1 MKKILSAVIIL
12 FLSRNLFA
20 QFTEFH
26 PELDWYTIKGKHV
39 EVHFHNGAERTAKV
53 VAKIADEVWGPITSL
68 YQYEPSTVHFVIK
81 DLDDYSNGATY
92 FFDNKIEIWTSALD
106 FDLRGTHNWLR
117 NVISHEFTHMVQIQS
132 AMKLSRSLPAVF
144 LQLLNYQEERRP
156 DILYGYPNYVI
167 SYPIATVNV
176 PAWFAEGTAQYM
188 RQEFDY
194 DNWDTQR
201 DMILRCYALGGN
213 MLTWNQMGVFGKT
226 SLGNESVYNSGFAL
240 TRYISQKYGEDKL
253 REITKK
259 LGSFGNFTIDG
270 AFEDVLGKN
279 GNEIYTE
286 WQNYLVEDYTK
297 RSEKVLA
304 NLVEGEKIADKGFGN
319 FYPTFSKDGKK
330 IYYISNKSSDYFSPS
345 GIYEY
350 DIESGEDKLLVS
362 GVRSTYSWI
371 PGQNKILYAK
381 ISENNPNW
389 YNVHDL
395 FIYDVDKADE
405 IRLTENLRAN
415 QPSISNDGKKI
426 VFLFQ
431 KDGTT
436 NLGTVDINPANGT
449 SGKNFQALTSFKN
462 GEQVYNPKFSDDDSY
477 IIFDYSYH
485 QTRDIAKVSVT
496 GGEIEF
502 VLQTD
507 NDERN
512 PTFDKYGNLVYASDE
527 TGIFN
532 IYSLN
537 TTTNEKKQ
545 LTNVIGGAFMPGV
558 NENGDITYAGYT
570 SEGFKIFLIKNDKQK
585 DVISGDS
592 YVWRKNPPLDMSK
605 PNGDINNFD
614 INALK
619 NFNDYETPD
628 YQVEKYKGAFS
639 TLTFFP
645 FIRFDN
651 YNTGNTFGQK
661 IKPGLYVSSN
671 DMLNRYSIFAG
682 AAINTRLERDLF
694 FIFEFKNKLPLI
706 SLIGLKPELSA
717 ELYSTSRK
725 ADVDVLFGPDTV
737 NGTVNYD
744 QIIPTEVT
752 YNLLEFDLAAKH
764 RIFNRYNNL
773 ELRFIFSRY
782 ISTLGSFLIQTEA
795 EPILYPTTD
804 DTYFIGRDFR
814 VSYKF
819 EAIAN
824 TKDDDINPIGAKVN
838 ITYDY
843 EWNRFNNEGNYTVE
857 DGLLKPVYNDYNFHR
872 ILFDGNLYIPL
883 WADHTLSTR
892 LVGGTILGPAV
903 PDFFDFY
910 LGGLIGFK
918 AYPFYALSGNEIAW
932 INLTYRLPLWRDID
946 YKLSF
951 MYFDKIFLSFHFDY
965 GNAWTG
971 NIPALSDFKK
981 GAGTEIRLQ
990 MNSYYLFPTALFF
1003 NASYGFD
1010 KFDKVV
1016 DRGVA
1021 TYGQEWRFY
1030 GGILF
1035 GFDIVNNKTTF
1046 TNPNRLR

>member
-1 MKKILSAVIIL
+1 MKKFFLISLIFL
-12 FLSRNLFA
+12 FSRSGFP

-26 PELDWYTIKGKHV
+26 PELDWYTIKGEHV

-53 VAKIADEVWGPITSL
+53 VAKIADEVWGSITSL
-68 YQYEPSTVHFVIK
+68 YQYEPSTVHFIIK
-81 DLDDYSNGATY
+81 DIDDYSNGATY

-106 FDLRGTHNWLR
+106 FDLRGAHNWLR
-117 NVISHEFTHMVQIQS
+117 NVISHEFTHMVQIQA

-167 SYPIATVNV
+167 SYPIATVNI

-194 DNWDTQR
+194 DNWDTHR
-201 DMILRCYALGGN
+201 DMILRSYALDGN

-259 LGSFGNFTIDG
+259 LGNFGNFTIDA

-279 GNEIYTE
+279 GTEIYTE

-304 NLVEGEKIADKGFGN
+304 NLVEGQKIAEKGFGN

-330 IYYISNKSSDYFSPS
+330 IYYISNKSGDYFSPS

-350 DIESGEDKLLVS
+350 DIESGKDKLLVN
-362 GVRSTYSWI
+362 GVRSTFSWI

-381 ISENNPNW
+381 ITEDNPDW

-395 FIYDVDKADE
+395 FIYDVDNDDE

-415 QPSISNDGKKI
+415 QPNISNNGKKI
-426 VFLFQ
+426 VFIFQ

-436 NLGTVDINPANGT
+436 NLGSVDIDGT
-449 SGKNFQALTSFKN
+449 NFKALTSYAN
-462 GEQVYNPKFSDDDSY
+462 GEQVYNPKFSNDDSY

-485 QTRDIAKVSVT
+485 QTRDIAKINVN
-496 GGEIEF
+496 GGEVEF
-502 VLQTD
+502 VIQTD

-512 PTFDKYGNLVYASDE
+512 PVNDRDGNLIYASDE

-532 IYSLN
+532 IYSMNAL
-537 TTTNEKKQ
+537 TKEKKQ
-545 LTNVIGGAFMPGV
+545 LTNVIGGAFMPDI
-558 NENGDITYAGYT
+558 NANGDITYAGYT
-570 SEGFKIFLIKNDKQK
+570 SSGYKIFLIKNEEEKNVVESDR
-585 DVISGDS
+585 

-605 PNGDINNFD
+605 PNGDIGQFD
-614 INALK
+614 VNALK
-619 NFNDYETPD
+619 NFNDYETPN
-628 YQVEKYKGAFS
+628 YEVEKYKGAFS
-639 TLTFFP
+639 SLTFFP

-651 YNTGNTFGQK
+651 YNTGNSFIQK

-694 FIFEFKNKLPLI
+694 LIFEYKNKLPLI
-706 SLIGLKPELSA
+706 SSLGLKPELSA

-725 ADVDVLFGPDTV
+725 TSGIEFTLAEGGDTLS
-737 NGTVNYD
+737 TD
-744 QIIPTEVT
+744 IT
-752 YNLLEFDLAAKH
+752 YNLFEFDLAAKH
-764 RIFNRYNNL
+764 RIFNRFNNL

-782 ISTLGSFLIQTEA
+782 TATIGSFTYYNYNNNTYELA
-795 EPILYPTTD
+795 PTTD
-804 DTYFIGRDFR
+804 DTYFIGRDLR
-814 VSYKF
+814 LTYNF
-819 EAIAN
+819 EVIAPTRDN
-824 TKDDDINPIGAKVN
+824 DINPIGAKLK

-857 DGLLKPVYNDYNFHR
+857 DGLLKPNYNDFNFHR
-872 ILFDGNLYIPL
+872 LLFDGNLYFPL

-892 LVGGTILGPAV
+892 LVGGTIFGPAV

-910 LGGLIGFK
+910 LGGLIGMK
-918 AYPFYALSGNEIAW
+918 AYPFYSISGNEIAW
-932 INLTYRLPLWRDID
+932 INLTYRFPLWRDID

-951 MYFDKIFLSFHFDY
+951 LYFDKIFLSFHFDY

-971 NIPALSDFKK
+971 NIPAQSDFKK

-1010 KFDKVV
+1010 RFEKVV
-1016 DRGVA
+1016 DSGVA
-1021 TYGQEWRFY
+1021 SYGKEWRFY